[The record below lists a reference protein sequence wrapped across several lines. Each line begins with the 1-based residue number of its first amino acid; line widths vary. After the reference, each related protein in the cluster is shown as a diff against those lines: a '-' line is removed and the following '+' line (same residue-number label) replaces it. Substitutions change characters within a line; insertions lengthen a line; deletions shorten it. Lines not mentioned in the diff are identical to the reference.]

1 MGAPTNRRQKVVFA
15 RWLVIQENI
24 NILYVYFQH
33 ETEKDASASLVSRV
47 DSAKRKFSVS
57 QKRPFKWDGCWEIL
71 KDNPIWKNH
80 QETKL
85 NTRDGNKRL
94 KQVLDNDPIDVECAS
109 STPTTPRSQPTTPT
123 LSPFNINTNLAS
135 GGQTNETECEKND
148 EEQLVHFSQVIQK
161 YQVTKLNMRD
171 ANKRLKPM
179 LENEPIDMECA
190 SSTPTTPG
198 SQPTTETLIPFHV
211 DTNAASSGQT
221 KEKESEKKDDEKIV
235 HLFRV
240 VEETNSLL
248 KTFMCSV
255 DERLGKSEDIARRKL
270 QLKAET
276 LRQRQL
282 ETRES
287 QFERDRQI
295 MDMNLEHMPSMQRQ
309 FYMMKQKEI
318 CARWKIEEH
327 NVAGEGSREM
337 LLGNAAVRCI

>member
-47 DSAKRKFSVS
+47 DSAKCKFSVS

-94 KQVLDNDPIDVECAS
+94 KQVLDN
-109 STPTTPRSQPTTPT
+109 
-123 LSPFNINTNLAS
+123 
-135 GGQTNETECEKND
+135 
-148 EEQLVHFSQVIQK
+148 
-161 YQVTKLNMRD
+161 
-171 ANKRLKPM
+171 
-179 LENEPIDMECA
+179 EPIDMECA

-211 DTNAASSGQT
+211 DTNAASSRQT

-255 DERLGKSEDIARRKL
+255 YERLGKSEDIVRRKL

-327 NVAGEGSREM
+327 NVAGEGSSGDLECV
-337 LLGNAAVRCI
+337 GFTE